1 MFKSYPKASFDFK
14 LKIFS
19 AEISCKKNALL
30 LDIKE
35 IYIKLFYIKT

>member
-1 MFKSYPKASFDFK
+1 MFKSYLKTSFDIK

-30 LDIKE
+30 LYKRNL
-35 IYIKLFYIKT
+35 Y

>member
-1 MFKSYPKASFDFK
+1 MFKSYPKASFDFN

-30 LDIKE
+30 LYKRNL
-35 IYIKLFYIKT
+35 Y